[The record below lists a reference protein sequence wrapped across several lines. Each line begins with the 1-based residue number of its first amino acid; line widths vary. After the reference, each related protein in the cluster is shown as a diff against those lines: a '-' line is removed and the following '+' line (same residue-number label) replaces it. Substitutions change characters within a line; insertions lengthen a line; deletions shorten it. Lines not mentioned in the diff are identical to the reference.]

1 MKKFTNL
8 VIIRQIR
15 LHSSMLFLMKTFS
28 KHYRFEDENQV
39 NKEYL
44 EMNPAESDKVSSN
57 SFVELVDLRDGR
69 VSRSQTPPSRRDS
82 IVTTQSNASSKIPR
96 YIRNTTVSNTSNSN
110 SNVAS
115 TVSSPVQRKLLTKQQ
130 GQKYNKRGQEDSE
143 RNLTSNH
150 LVEGI

>member
-1 MKKFTNL
+1 MLSLKKIFPE
-8 VIIRQIR
+8 
-15 LHSSMLFLMKTFS
+15 F
-28 KHYRFEDENQV
+28 YRFDDENQV
-39 NKEYL
+39 EKECS
-44 EMNPAESDKVSSN
+44 EKSPAESEKVSSN
-57 SFVELVDLRDGR
+57 SIVGPVDLRDGR

-82 IVTTQSNASSKIPR
+82 IVTTQSNASSMSKIPK

-130 GQKYNKRGQEDSE
+130 GLKYNKRGPEDSE

-150 LVEGI
+150 LIEGI

>member
-1 MKKFTNL
+1 M
-8 VIIRQIR
+8 RQFDYIAQCYFWWR
-15 LHSSMLFLMKTFS
+15 FFS
-28 KHYRFEDENQV
+28 KFYRFEDENQV
-39 NKEYL
+39 NKECL
-44 EMNPAESDKVSSN
+44 EKNPAESEKVSSH
-57 SFVELVDLRDGR
+57 SIVGQVDLRDGR
-69 VSRSQTPPSRRDS
+69 ISRSQTPPSRRDS

-130 GQKYNKRGQEDSE
+130 GQKYNKREQEASE
-143 RNLTSNH
+143 RNLTSKH